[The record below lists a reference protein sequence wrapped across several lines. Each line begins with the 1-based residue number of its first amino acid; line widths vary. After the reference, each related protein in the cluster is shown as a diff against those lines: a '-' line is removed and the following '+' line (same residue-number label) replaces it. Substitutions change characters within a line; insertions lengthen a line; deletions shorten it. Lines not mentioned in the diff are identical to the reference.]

1 LHELRS
7 QMALVPQE
15 VLLFG
20 GSISENIAYGKPGA
34 SQPEIEAAARRA
46 NAHDFIA
53 QFPEGYNTLVGER
66 GVKVSGGQR
75 QRIAIAR
82 ALLKDPSILI
92 LDEATSALDAESE
105 RLVQQ
110 ALEELMKGRTCFV
123 IAHRLSTIRNADSI
137 VMLGNGIVRESGS
150 HDELMLVPDGA
161 YRRMVELQ
169 HGANILNE
177 EAEVAAVK

>member
-1 LHELRS
+1 MESREPPS
-7 QMALVPQE
+7 
-15 VLLFG
+15 
-20 GSISENIAYGKPGA
+20 
-34 SQPEIEAAARRA
+34 
-46 NAHDFIA
+46 
-53 QFPEGYNTLVGER
+53 
-66 GVKVSGGQR
+66 
-75 QRIAIAR
+75 RIAIAR

-123 IAHRLSTIRNADSI
+123 IAHRLSTIRNADTI
-137 VMLGNGIVRESGS
+137 VMLRDGAVRETGS
-150 HDELMLVPDGA
+150 HEELMLVPDGA

-169 HGANILNE
+169 HGANILTE

>member
-1 LHELRS
+1 
-7 QMALVPQE
+7 
-15 VLLFG
+15 
-20 GSISENIAYGKPGA
+20 
-34 SQPEIEAAARRA
+34 A
-46 NAHDFIA
+46 NAHDFIT

-66 GVKVSGGQR
+66 GIKVSGGQR

-123 IAHRLSTIRNADSI
+123 IAHRLSTIRSADSI
-137 VMLGNGIVRESGS
+137 VMLRDGVVFESGS
-150 HDELMLVPDGA
+150 HD
-161 YRRMVELQ
+161 
-169 HGANILNE
+169 
-177 EAEVAAVK
+177 